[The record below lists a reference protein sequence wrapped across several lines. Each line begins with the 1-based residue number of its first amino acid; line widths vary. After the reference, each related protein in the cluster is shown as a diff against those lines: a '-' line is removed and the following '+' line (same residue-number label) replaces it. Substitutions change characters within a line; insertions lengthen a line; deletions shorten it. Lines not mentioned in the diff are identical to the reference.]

1 MQRDDILCQICTS
14 NKAKYKCPKCLTPY
28 CTVSCFKKHK
38 SQCKEE
44 IKKSEPILPKRK
56 DKKTNYLSDTIKEKI
71 LEDKRLL
78 EILQIP
84 RTIELLKIV
93 QEEGVDTLKSLMY
106 GETPDD
112 IIFQNFAM
120 RLLQAVGL
128 RDSQG
133 VCIL

>member
-28 CTVSCFKKHK
+28 
-38 SQCKEE
+38 QCKEE

>member
-1 MQRDDILCQICTS
+1 MIHL
-14 NKAKYKCPKCLTPY
+14 L
-28 CTVSCFKKHK
+28 V
-38 SQCKEE
+38 
-44 IKKSEPILPKRK
+44 
-56 DKKTNYLSDTIKEKI
+56 
-71 LEDKRLL
+71 EDKRLL